1 MGREAKVA
9 TDNNTAATDHEI
21 VGPWQVST
29 YTGGNGDCFEF
40 ASTRT
45 GVALRHSHHPDGPV
59 LQFTHREMWAML
71 QGAKDGEFDH
81 LAAE

>member
-1 MGREAKVA
+1 VA
-9 TDNNTAATDHEI
+9 SERTTVEMEHEVI
-21 VGPWQVST
+21 GPWQVSS
-29 YTGGNGDCFEF
+29 YTGANGDCFEF
-40 ASTRT
+40 APTRT